1 MRKKFSLPFS
11 FSRPTFQPIFE
22 LSIGI
27 DMNAIANPSVNAGTQ
42 FITVDRNII
51 ANSNVKLAI

>member
-11 FSRPTFQPIFE
+11 IPMPTFHPIFE
-22 LSIGI
+22 LSIAI
-27 DMNAIANPSVNAGTQ
+27 DMNAIANPSANAGTQ
-42 FITVDRNII
+42 SITVDRNII

>member
-1 MRKKFSLPFS
+1 MRKKFSLSYSIFLA
-11 FSRPTFQPIFE
+11 TFQPIVE
-22 LSIGI
+22 LSIAI
-27 DMNAIANPSVNAGTQ
+27 DMNAIANPSVKAGTQ